1 MSDWTPPPPPP
12 PVPPWQ
18 GQAPP
23 LADRG
28 RRGWILVV
36 VLIIVVLVGG
46 GVAAWLLLS
55 GTAEPSG
62 RIGSPQA
69 LGCSAVQTYPSEG
82 VSHVLEP
89 PPAGWGTTPAT
100 SGVHSSFAY
109 TGDRVITTPVD
120 PELELAL
127 VHNLEHAYVIA
138 YYQPEGDAALP
149 AEAVTRLAA
158 MATAEEKVL
167 VAPYPRLP
175 AGTSLALVAWTKMQ
189 TCPAISAQDADAVVS
204 MTLEFVE
211 RFRGAE
217 SAPEPLGP

>member
-1 MSDWTPPPPPP
+1 MSAWTPPPPPP

-18 GQAPP
+18 APPPP

-28 RRGWILVV
+28 RRGWIL
-36 VLIIVVLVGG
+36 IVVLVAVVLVGAG
-46 GVAAWLLLS
+46 AASLLLLS
-55 GTAEPSG
+55 DTTERSG
-62 RIGSPQA
+62 AVDP
-69 LGCSAVQTYPSEG
+69 GCSSVQTYPSEG

-89 PPAGWGTTPAT
+89 PPGGWGTTPAT
-100 SGVHSSFAY
+100 SGVHSSFTY
-109 TGDRVITTPVD
+109 TGDRVVTTPVD
-120 PELELAL
+120 PALELAL

-149 AEAVTRLAA
+149 AVAVTRLAA

-189 TCPAISAQDADAVVS
+189 TCPAIAAQDADAVVS
-204 MTLEFVE
+204 MTLAFVD
-211 RFRGAE
+211 RFRGAA

>member
-18 GQAPP
+18 APAPP

-28 RRGWILVV
+28 RRWW
-36 VLIIVVLVGG
+36 VLIAVLITVVLVGAG
-46 GVAAWLLLS
+46 AATWLLLS
-55 GTAEPSG
+55 DGVERRGGAGTA
-62 RIGSPQA
+62 QA
-69 LGCSAVQTYPSEG
+69 LGCSSVQTYPSEG
-82 VSHVLEP
+82 MNHVLEP
-89 PPAGWGTTPAT
+89 PPGGWGTTPAT
-100 SGVHSSFAY
+100 SGVHSAFTY

-138 YYQPEGDAALP
+138 YYQPEGDTALP